1 MRSKLEKKL
10 WEIMVK
16 SPFLGK
22 MYLRT
27 MLKAADGSI
36 KSMSFNSQNIN
47 YDELKEAQKRT
58 RKNNKQKENVPDDPW
73 CHFSQLTYQMG
84 NILQMITVPSSE
96 KSLSEH
102 CWMQLLDPSRQCH
115 STFIGLTCK
124 YLGIC
129 IKETD
134 M

>member
-1 MRSKLEKKL
+1 M
-10 WEIMVK
+10 IK

-58 RKNNKQKENVPDDPW
+58 RKNNEQKENVPDDP
-73 CHFSQLTYQMG
+73 
-84 NILQMITVPSSE
+84 
-96 KSLSEH
+96 
-102 CWMQLLDPSRQCH
+102 
-115 STFIGLTCK
+115 
-124 YLGIC
+124 
-129 IKETD
+129 
-134 M
+134 

>member
-1 MRSKLEKKL
+1 M
-10 WEIMVK
+10 IK

-58 RKNNKQKENVPDDPW
+58 RKNNKQKENVPDD
-73 CHFSQLTYQMG
+73 L
-84 NILQMITVPSSE
+84 
-96 KSLSEH
+96 
-102 CWMQLLDPSRQCH
+102 
-115 STFIGLTCK
+115 
-124 YLGIC
+124 
-129 IKETD
+129 
-134 M
+134 